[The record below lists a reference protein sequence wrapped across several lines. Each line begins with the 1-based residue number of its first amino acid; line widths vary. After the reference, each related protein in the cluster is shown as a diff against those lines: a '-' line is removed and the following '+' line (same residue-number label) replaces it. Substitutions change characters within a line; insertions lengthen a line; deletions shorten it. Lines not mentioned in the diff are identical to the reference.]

1 MLKQAKT
8 PAVFIGAVFLVLISL
23 GCSTSETTSPAL
35 EVPRGYVPVL
45 EIEIEGRL
53 LSFGPFVGYYFR
65 PWDTDDLNR
74 IDFVCFNER
83 SFYTRDLPENTLL
96 FEGDALL
103 TTLEDTGFMPESSQ
117 RITPVFFEDAP
128 LQWLKQRPCPQDE
141 FVHFHSC
148 HDAVG
153 PVLTGYWLRHI
164 GKAKFIYDMGG
175 RVNPDSVLYHDVM
188 PGTDKL
194 FARIVEFDRGSDPAK
209 LPGTMAVP

>member
-8 PAVFIGAVFLVLISL
+8 AAVFMGVALLALISS
-23 GCSTSETTSPAL
+23 GCSTPETTSSAL

-45 EIEIEGRL
+45 ELEIEGRL
-53 LSFGPFVGYYFR
+53 LSFGPFIGYYFR
-65 PWDTDDLNR
+65 PRDPDDLSR

-83 SFYTRDLPENTLL
+83 SFYTRDLPENALL

-103 TTLEDTGFMPESSQ
+103 TTLADTGFMPESSQ

-148 HDAVG
+148 HNAVG
-153 PVLTGYWLRHI
+153 PVLTGYWIRHI
-164 GKAKFIYDMGG
+164 GKDEFIYDMGG
-175 RVNPDSVLYHDVM
+175 RVTPDSVLYHDVR
-188 PGTDKL
+188 PGPDKS
-194 FARIVEFDRGSDPAK
+194 FARIVEFDRG
-209 LPGTMAVP
+209 